1 MKQFRY
7 GEKGFT
13 LIELLVVVSILAI
26 ISVVVVPNVGKFMGR
41 GRTAAY
47 KAEVHNVRI
56 AVMAMLTDSTAGELD
71 VAVSATDDMD
81 TVTADSGALLLSSY
95 IVGLNAD
102 GTVKS
107 GCTYAFTIDGAVTQT
122 TP

>member
-1 MKQFRY
+1 MKQFHH
-7 GEKGFT
+7 GEEGFT
-13 LIELLVVVSILAI
+13 LMELVVVSILAI

-41 GRTAAY
+41 GKTAAY
-47 KAEVHNVRI
+47 AAELHNVQI
-56 AVMAMLTDSTAGELD
+56 AVMAMLIDSTAGELD

-107 GCTYAFTIDGAVTQT
+107 GCTYAFTIDGTVTQT